1 MKDLKALEKYLGYQF
16 KNKKLLENA
25 LMHTSYA
32 HENGKKVKSN
42 ERLEFLGDS
51 VLSLAIS
58 QRIYSYQPEI
68 TEGNMSK
75 IRAAIVCEEA
85 LYEAALRL
93 HYDEFVLLG
102 KGEEKLGGNK
112 KPSILADAFEA
123 VLAAIFLDSDF
134 QTAQAFVMRNLEE
147 KMAKEIQSAGEKDH
161 KTKLQELLQ
170 GRGVERI
177 IYEIVAETGPDHKK
191 EYEAIVRVKDNILG
205 RGKGNNKKEA
215 EQSAACEAL
224 ANV

>member
-1 MKDLKALEKYLGYQF
+1 MKELKELEKYLGYEF
-16 KNKKLLENA
+16 KNKKFLENA
-25 LMHTSYA
+25 LTHTSYA
-32 HENGKKVKSN
+32 HEKGKTIKSN

-75 IRAAIVCEEA
+75 IRAAVVCEDS
-85 LYEAALRL
+85 LYEVALRL
-93 HYDEFVLLG
+93 HYDEFILLG
-102 KGEEKLGGNK
+102 KGEEKLKGNK

-134 QTAQAFVMRNLEE
+134 QTAQAFVVRNLEE
-147 KMAKEIQSAGEKDH
+147 KMIKEIQSAGEKDH

-177 IYEIVAETGPDHKK
+177 IYEIVAENGPDHHK
-191 EYEAIVRVKDNILG
+191 EYEAVVRVKDKVLG

-215 EQSAACEAL
+215 EQNAANEAL
-224 ANV
+224 SNV

>member
-1 MKDLKALEKYLGYQF
+1 MKDLAELEKYLEYRF

-25 LMHTSYA
+25 LAHTSYA
-32 HENGKKVKSN
+32 HENGRNSKSN

-51 VLSLAIS
+51 VLSLAVS
-58 QRIYSYQPEI
+58 ERIYSHQPEI
-68 TEGNMSK
+68 SEGNMSK
-75 IRAAIVCEEA
+75 IRAAVVCEES

-93 HYDEFVLLG
+93 HYDEFILLG
-102 KGEEKLGGNK
+102 KGEEKLKGNK

-134 QTAQAFVMRNLEE
+134 QTAQEFVRRNLDENIT
-147 KMAKEIQSAGEKDH
+147 KELNSAGGKDH

-177 IYEIVAETGPDHKK
+177 VYEIVAENGPDHHK
-191 EYEAIVRVKDNILG
+191 EYEAIVKVKNEVLG

-215 EQSAACEAL
+215 EQNAANEAL
-224 ANV
+224 SRV

>member
-1 MKDLKALEKYLGYQF
+1 MKNFNELEKYLEYDF

-25 LMHTSYA
+25 LSHTSYA
-32 HENGKKVKSN
+32 HENGRGSKSN

-51 VLSLAIS
+51 VLSLAVS
-58 QRIYSYQPEI
+58 ERIYSHQPEI
-68 TEGNMSK
+68 SEGNMSK
-75 IRAAIVCEEA
+75 IRAAVVCEES

-93 HYDEFVLLG
+93 HYDTFILLG
-102 KGEEKLGGNK
+102 KGEEKLGGSK

-134 QTAQAFVMRNLEE
+134 ETAQDFVRRNLDE
-147 KMAKEIQSAGEKDH
+147 KITKELNSAGGKDH

-177 IYEIVAETGPDHKK
+177 VYEIVAENGPDHHK
-191 EYEAIVRVKDNILG
+191 EYEAIVKVKNEVLG

-215 EQSAACEAL
+215 EQNAASEAL
-224 ANV
+224 SRV

>member
-1 MKDLKALEKYLGYQF
+1 MKELDKLENYLEYHF

-25 LMHTSYA
+25 LSHTSYA
-32 HENGKKVKSN
+32 HENGRRSKSN

-51 VLSLAIS
+51 VLSLAVS
-58 QRIYSYQPEI
+58 ERIYSHQPEI
-68 TEGNMSK
+68 NEGNMSK
-75 IRAAIVCEEA
+75 IRAAVVCEEA

-93 HYDEFVLLG
+93 HYDEFILLG

-134 QTAQAFVMRNLEE
+134 QTAQEFVRKNLDE
-147 KMAKEIQSAGEKDH
+147 KITKELISAGGKDH

-177 IYEIVAETGPDHKK
+177 VYEIVAETGPDHQK
-191 EYEAIVRVKDNILG
+191 EYEAIVKVKDKVLG

-215 EQSAACEAL
+215 EQNAANEAL
-224 ANV
+224 SRV

>member
-1 MKDLKALEKYLGYQF
+1 MKGLKELEKYLGYEF
-16 KNKKLLENA
+16 KNIKLLENA

-32 HENGKKVKSN
+32 HERGKSVKSN

-51 VLSLAIS
+51 VLSLAVS
-58 QRIYSYQPEI
+58 KKIYSFQPEI
-68 TEGNMSK
+68 SEGNMSK
-75 IRAAIVCEEA
+75 VRAAIVCEES

-93 HYDEFVLLG
+93 HYDEFILLG
-102 KGEEKLGGNK
+102 KGEEKLRGNK

-134 QTAQAFVMRNLEE
+134 QTAQEFVIRNLEE
-147 KMAKEIQSAGEKDH
+147 KIIQEIQSAGGKDH

-177 IYEIVAETGPDHKK
+177 VYEIVAENGPDHHK
-191 EYEAIVRVKDNILG
+191 EYVAVVKIKDKVLG
-205 RGKGNNKKEA
+205 QGKGNNKKEA
-215 EQSAACEAL
+215 EQNAACEAL
-224 ANV
+224 SNV